1 MAPLDHWR
9 QLDLVKPEELSFPIT
24 LIGAG
29 GIGSPTGLA
38 LAKMGCT
45 RLTVFDPDS
54 VEQHN
59 LPNQIYRMED
69 VGRPKVKA
77 LESVIREFT
86 SCQITPIEGPF
97 VDSGTKGVVISAVD
111 SMAARHSIWT
121 EGIRYRAGI
130 DLYIDA
136 RMGAE
141 VSRIYSVRPTDPE
154 HVRFYESS
162 LYSDAEAQDEPCTAR
177 AIIYNVF
184 GIAGLI
190 ANVVK
195 RFARGEEIMR
205 EIIFDYATLSLL
217 WR

>member
-9 QLDLVKPEELSFPIT
+9 QLDLVKPDELSFPIT

-29 GIGSPTGLA
+29 GIGSPTALA
-38 LAKMGCT
+38 LAKMGCSQI
-45 RLTVFDPDS
+45 TVFDPDT

-59 LPNQIYRMED
+59 LPSQIYRLED

-77 LESVIREFT
+77 LESVLREFT
-86 SCQITPIEGPF
+86 SCQINPIEGPF

-111 SMAARHSIWT
+111 SMAARHSIWM

-130 DLYIDA
+130 DLYVDA

-154 HVRFYESS
+154 HVRFYESF
-162 LYSDAEAQDEPCTAR
+162 LYSDADAQDDPCTAR

-184 GIAGLI
+184 GVAGLI

-195 RFARGEEIMR
+195 RYARGEEIMR